1 MKKNKKFFEANSK
14 IKFNQR
20 QDSNKGQKLWKRAK
34 PIILGGNSLLSKN
47 PNLFLPNK
55 WPTYFSRSKGC
66 KVWDLNN
73 KQYTD
78 MSLMGVG
85 TNILGYSNKEVD
97 NAVRKVIEKGNLTT
111 LNCPEEVY
119 LAEKL
124 LNMHSWAK
132 KVKFAK
138 TGGEILAIAIR
149 ISRSFTGKNNIAFCG
164 YHGWHDWYLSSNL
177 QNSNNLDRDL
187 MVDLPFKGVATNLA
201 KLAPSISSKYSLIN
215 LALLDL
221 PR

>member
-1 MKKNKKFFEANSK
+1 MKKNKKIFEVNSK

-20 QDSNKGQKLWKRAK
+20 QDSDKGQKLWKRAK
-34 PIILGGNSLLSKN
+34 AIILGGNSLLSKN

-132 KVKFAK
+132 KVKFAR
-138 TGGEILAIAIR
+138 TGGEANAIAIR
-149 ISRSFTGKNNIAFCG
+149 IARSVGGKKNVAFCG
-164 YHGWHDWYLSSNL
+164 YHGWHDWYLAANL
-177 QNSNNLDRDL
+177 RNQSTLDSHLMPGLDPLGVPLNLRNTSFGFEYNNFNQLKKL
-187 MVDLPFKGVATNLA
+187 VD
-201 KLAPSISSKYSLIN
+201 
-215 LALLDL
+215 
-221 PR
+221 

>member
-1 MKKNKKFFEANSK
+1 MKKNKKIFEVNSK

-20 QDSNKGQKLWKRAK
+20 QDSDKGQKLWKRAK
-34 PIILGGNSLLSKN
+34 AIILGGNSLLSKN

-124 LNMHSWAK
+124 LNMHSCAK
-132 KVKFAK
+132 KVKFAR
-138 TGGEILAIAIR
+138 TGGEANAIAIR
-149 ISRSFTGKNNIAFCG
+149 IARAASGKKNVAFCG
-164 YHGWHDWYLSSNL
+164 YHGWHDWYLSGKLNKSNDL
-177 QNSNNLDRDL
+177 ESFLFSNVPYKGVQNNLKNTILYLNIPR
-187 MVDLPFKGVATNLA
+187 VPVNYWFK
-201 KLAPSISSKYSLIN
+201 KYVL
-215 LALLDL
+215 
-221 PR
+221 

>member
-1 MKKNKKFFEANSK
+1 MKKNKKIFEVNSK
-14 IKFNQR
+14 IKFKHR
-20 QDSNKGQKLWKRAK
+20 QDSDKGQKLWKRAQA
-34 PIILGGNSLLSKN
+34 IILGGNSLLSKN

-124 LNMHSWAK
+124 LK
-132 KVKFAK
+132 
-138 TGGEILAIAIR
+138 
-149 ISRSFTGKNNIAFCG
+149 
-164 YHGWHDWYLSSNL
+164 
-177 QNSNNLDRDL
+177 Q
-187 MVDLPFKGVATNLA
+187 
-201 KLAPSISSKYSLIN
+201 
-215 LALLDL
+215 
-221 PR
+221 